1 MVMPDLKDAK
11 VKVVEVP
18 GYDFTGKGKGCLT
31 MLSCDGRRQTQKEHE
46 NKRKNKQKARSK
58 IIFY

>member
-1 MVMPDLKDAK
+1 MPDL
-11 VKVVEVP
+11 KVVEVP
-18 GYDFTGKGKGCLT
+18 EYDFTGKGKGCLT

>member
-1 MVMPDLKDAK
+1 MPDLKDAK

-18 GYDFTGKGKGCLT
+18 KYDFTGTGKGCLT

-46 NKRKNKQKARSK
+46 NKRKKQTKSK
-58 IIFY
+58 E

>member
-1 MVMPDLKDAK
+1 MPDLKDAK

-18 GYDFTGKGKGCLT
+18 KYDFTGTGKGCLT
-31 MLSCDGRRQTQKEHE
+31 MLSSDGRRQTQKEHE